1 MGAPAAE
8 NREATEAWSGP
19 LFECFVQY
27 RDLVAGGL
35 GAHGEAALAAHPPRP
50 GDRVVDLG
58 CGFGDTTQR
67 LAELVGPEGEALGVD
82 VAEPFIELARKEADE
97 AGAAQRRL
105 RRRRRPGRRA
115 RRGLRLRLLADGAD
129 VLRQPGAGAA
139 QRPQGARA
147 GRHGSARSS
156 GGASSTTIGST
167 APSWSSTQYLEHPEE
182 TDQPTCGP
190 GPFSMANAD
199 TVSEQLKIAGF
210 EQIALQRCDL
220 PLKIGDDLDH
230 AVEFNMALGPA
241 GEVLRLWEDRI
252 DEIRPKIA
260 AELREALAD
269 FEGPDGVF
277 APASTWIISAAHPLI
292 APSAV
297 VCRPWPTPHRPS
309 P

>member
-35 GAHGEAALAAHPPRP
+35 GAHGEAALAAYPPRL

-67 LAELVGPEGEALGVD
+67 LAGLVGSDGDALGVD
-82 VAEPFIELARKEADE
+82 VSEPFIEIARKEAEE
-97 AGAAQRRL
+97 AEVANVRFAVGDVQIAEFEESFDYAFSRMGIMFFANPVQALRNVRKALSPGGRLCAVVWRRKL
-105 RRRRRPGRRA
+105 DNEWVRRA
-115 RRGLRLRLLADGAD
+115 ESIVD
-129 VLRQPGAGAA
+129 
-139 QRPQGARA
+139 
-147 GRHGSARSS
+147 
-156 GGASSTTIGST
+156 
-167 APSWSSTQYLEHPEE
+167 QYLDHPEE

-199 TVSEQLKIAGF
+199 TVSEQLRIAGF
-210 EQIALQRCDL
+210 EQISLQRCDL
-220 PLKIGDDLDH
+220 PLKIGNDLDH

-252 DEIRPKIA
+252 DEIRPRIA

-269 FEGPDGVF
+269 LDGPDGVF
-277 APASTWIISAAHPLI
+277 APASTWIISA
-292 APSAV
+292 
-297 VCRPWPTPHRPS
+297 RS
-309 P
+309 PA